1 MRKRT
6 LFCIVLTV
14 AFVATFG
21 LLGGT
26 SPAAE
31 FSADLKIQP
40 KGENP
45 ITGKIFVK
53 GNKIRQEVT
62 EEGETQ
68 IVIVRPDKKVTWMLT
83 PQEKMY
89 MEMPFQNED
98 ASFEEWT
105 ADREKQAKSLGEE
118 TVSGVKATK
127 FEMVEEGD
135 KIYYWVSKKYPFP
148 IKVEDPD
155 MVMFYENIKEGAVQ
169 DSVFELPAGY
179 QKMSIPVPPPG
190 KMPQ

>member
-6 LFCIVLTV
+6 LFCLILAA
-14 AFVATFG
+14 AFLAVYG
-21 LLGGT
+21 LVGST
-26 SPAAE
+26 SFAAE

-68 IVIVRPDKKVTWMLT
+68 IVIVRPDKKLTWMLT
-83 PQEKMY
+83 PTEKMY

-98 ASFEEWT
+98 TSFEEWT
-105 ADREKQAKSLGEE
+105 AEKEKQAKSLGEE

-127 FEMVEEGD
+127 FEMEEDGD

-148 IKVEDPD
+148 IKVEDPE
-155 MVMFYENIKEGAVQ
+155 MIMTYENIKEGGVA
-169 DSVFELPAGY
+169 DSVFDLPNGY
-179 QKMSIPVPPPG
+179 QKMSIPLPPPG

>member
-1 MRKRT
+1 M
-6 LFCIVLTV
+6 FCIVLTAAV
-14 AFVATFG
+14 LAVFG
-21 LLGGT
+21 LFVGA

-40 KGENP
+40 KGESP

-68 IVIVRPDKKVTWMLT
+68 VVIVRPDKKVTWMLT

-105 ADREKQAKSLGEE
+105 AEKETQAKAVGEE

-155 MVMFYENIKEGAVQ
+155 MVMVYENIKEGGVQ
-169 DSVFELPAGY
+169 DSTFELPAGY